1 VIAKVVVMP
10 KAVVNDPQ
18 GVTVKQG
25 LRSLGFDEVDEV
37 RVGKYIEIRLE
48 TDSEAE
54 AVEHVEQMCRKLLA
68 NHVIEDFRYTIDAR
82 GNTRGR
88 HEARGSQAS
97 PTDPLPQS
105 GAGDRGRDSLGAG
118 DPPLSSD
125 ASSANRVGKAG
136 SGAA

>member
-88 HEARGSQAS
+88 QAS
-97 PTDPLPQS
+97 PTSPLPQS

-125 ASSANRVGKAG
+125 VSSDDRVGKTGAG
-136 SGAA
+136 PG

>member
-37 RVGKYIEIRLE
+37 RVGKYIEIRLD

-88 HEARGSQAS
+88 QAS

-105 GAGDRGRDSLGAG
+105 GVGDRGRDSLGAG

-125 ASSANRVGKAG
+125 VASGSPTRKPSA
-136 SGAA
+136 

>member
-82 GNTRGR
+82 ANTQGR
-88 HEARGSQAS
+88 QAS

-105 GAGDRGRDSLGAG
+105 GAGDGGRDSLGAG

-125 ASSANRVGKAG
+125 VSSGDRVGKTGAG
-136 SGAA
+136 PE

>member
-1 VIAKVVVMP
+1 MIAKVVVMP

-82 GNTRGR
+82 GNARGR
-88 HEARGSQAS
+88 QAS

-105 GAGDRGRDSLGAG
+105 GAGDRGRDSIGAG

-125 ASSANRVGKAG
+125 VSSGDRVGKTGAG
-136 SGAA
+136 PG

>member
-25 LRSLGFDEVDEV
+25 LRSLGFDDVDEV
-37 RVGKYIEIRLE
+37 RVGKYIEIRLD

-88 HEARGSQAS
+88 QAS

-105 GAGDRGRDSLGAG
+105 GAGDRERDSLGAG

-125 ASSANRVGKAG
+125 VPSDDRVGKTGAG
-136 SGAA
+136 PG

>member
-25 LRSLGFDEVDEV
+25 LRSLGFDDVDEV
-37 RVGKYIEIRLE
+37 RVGKYIEIRLD

-88 HEARGSQAS
+88 QAS

-125 ASSANRVGKAG
+125 VSSGDRVGKTGAG
-136 SGAA
+136 PG

>member
-1 VIAKVVVMP
+1 MIAKVVVMP

-37 RVGKYIEIRLE
+37 RVGKYIEIRLD

-82 GNTRGR
+82 GNTRGNT
-88 HEARGSQAS
+88 RGRQAS

-105 GAGDRGRDSLGAG
+105 GSGDRERDSLGAG

-125 ASSANRVGKAG
+125 VSSDDRVGKTGAG
-136 SGAA
+136 PG